1 MNNNYKDLLIGL
13 VRKEIKIRYKNTY
26 LGYIWSLLSP
36 LMMASVFY
44 FVFQVISRGM
54 SIENYALYLVT
65 GLFIWQFLTNSLQLG
80 SMLFVGNAGL
90 IKKVNFPK
98 NMLAIAMIL
107 SEGFNF
113 VFTLPIILLM
123 MFLSGVYPTVY
134 WFLIPFLLLLFGVFM
149 YGISL
154 FVGSI
159 NIFFRDMERI
169 ISMLMLMLFYATPI
183 LYAVDM
189 VPEAYNYILYINPF
203 TPFVIVWKDI
213 VLNGL
218 INYEFLYYCFGYTV
232 IFYALGV
239 YTYNKLKYKFAELV

>member
-1 MNNNYKDLLIGL
+1 
-13 VRKEIKIRYKNTY
+13 
-26 LGYIWSLLSP
+26 
-36 LMMASVFY
+36 MAVF
-44 FVFQVISRGM
+44 
-54 SIENYALYLVT
+54 N
-65 GLFIWQFLTNSLQLG
+65 QF
-80 SMLFVGNAGL
+80 F